1 MEEQRLDRQDEKK
14 RAGGGQNR
22 FWLGV
27 LTGALVMAFV
37 GLIIVGMSAG
47 IYLFG
52 RRVMSRQPQSGA
64 PAITDDSSKD
74 LDFKHITSKMEMIQQ
89 IIDQVFLYDEDEE
102 NVEDYIYRGML
113 AGLDD
118 PYSVYY
124 SEEDYKM
131 MQESTSGTYSGIG
144 AMISQNRTT
153 GLSTVVK
160 VFDGSPALEA
170 GMKPGDVIY
179 KVEDALDAYTFAQ
192 INDGNAI
199 AIPFAKGFGW
209 GGDLNLEY
217 IFEKLFC
224 EPSGQGYPRERA
236 VPEQRNKRILD
247 DVRKASFREDLVEIF
262 KGLDQ
267 ELVKGAFSGEK
278 FGELFFGKCKDE
290 KLAAYIRELIG

>member
-1 MEEQRLDRQDEKK
+1 MRIALINENSQGAKNGMIYNSLKK
-14 RAGGGQNR
+14 VADQYGFEVDNY
-22 FWLGV
+22 
-27 LTGALVMAFV
+27 
-37 GLIIVGMSAG
+37 GMYTA
-47 IYLFG
+47 
-52 RRVMSRQPQSGA
+52 
-64 PAITDDSSKD
+64 
-74 LDFKHITSKMEMIQQ
+74 
-89 IIDQVFLYDEDEE
+89 EDEAQLTYVQVGILAAALL
-102 NVEDYIYRGML
+102 NAKAADYVITGCGTGEGAML
-113 AGLDD
+113 ACN
-118 PYSVYY
+118 S
-124 SEEDYKM
+124 
-131 MQESTSGTYSGIG
+131 
-144 AMISQNRTT
+144 
-153 GLSTVVK
+153 
-160 VFDGSPALEA
+160 F
-170 GMKPGDVIY
+170 PGVICGH
-179 KVEDALDAYTFAQ
+179 VEDALD
-192 INDGNAI
+192 